1 MFFSKVVVIKERFD
15 LSELEISPINVRRPA
30 VTFMAGVT
38 LSYSRILRVIGQDL
52 EPLGVN
58 SFELEKW
65 GDDFS
70 VLMNQSDAGRELP
83 TRRTVFEKFMQK
95 ILGHSDSP
103 KETPRRY
110 FSSGEVLLADIER
123 QSKRGIF
130 NSPSDLRDLSLELR
144 GLGDY
149 LDRKAA
155 REFTISWAA
164 APNSIK
170 VSYDQKKESF
180 TVRDLYDFG
189 IHMYMKRSDRPRTD

>member
-1 MFFSKVVVIKERFD
+1 MIFSRVVDIKERSD
-15 LSELEISPINVRRPA
+15 LSGREISPINVRGPA
-30 VTFMAGVT
+30 VTFMAGET

-52 EPLGVN
+52 EPHGVN
-58 SFELEKW
+58 SFELEKR

-70 VLMNQSDAGRELP
+70 VWVNQSESRRELP
-83 TRRTVFEKFMQK
+83 AKRTVFEKFMHK
-95 ILGHSDSP
+95 ILGHSDSHT
-103 KETPRRY
+103 ETLHCRY

-123 QSKRGIF
+123 QSKRGIS

-155 REFTISWAA
+155 REFTISWAP

-170 VSYDQKKESF
+170 IS
-180 TVRDLYDFG
+180 
-189 IHMYMKRSDRPRTD
+189 